1 MTGNLKVKQSAGI
14 KPGTY
19 RRVLKWCETEQN
31 SPERGSCHS
40 GGGRRSSVTMDD
52 HTGKR
57 HRKLQSQRPQL
68 TIRKLCRLNVTYKS
82 IKLYH
87 LQIIRRFED
96 SCEGPQKSFFLNSNL
111 QNKIYKYTSP
121 QVIESTF
128 YIPKQASDGSVS
140 QHGNA
145 EEEMEIKSKKT
156 LHLSPW
162 HSLSRIA
169 PTKNTHIISK
179 YSTKPAGNGPE

>member
-1 MTGNLKVKQSAGI
+1 MGKIREKMHVCETVWEYFSPLQMRTMNLKKGSVCGRIRAARADNSADDRELKVKQSAGI

-68 TIRKLCRLNVTYKS
+68 TIRKLCRLNDTHKS

-87 LQIIRRFED
+87 LQIIRRFKD
-96 SCEGPQKSFFLNSNL
+96 SCEGPQRSFFFNSNL
-111 QNKIYKYTSP
+111 QNKVK
-121 QVIESTF
+121 
-128 YIPKQASDGSVS
+128 
-140 QHGNA
+140 
-145 EEEMEIKSKKT
+145 
-156 LHLSPW
+156 
-162 HSLSRIA
+162 
-169 PTKNTHIISK
+169 
-179 YSTKPAGNGPE
+179 

>member
-1 MTGNLKVKQSAGI
+1 MCTAWEKWEKKCMFVKLFENTFPHFRWGQWTWRRGVCAEGSGPLALTTQMMTGNLKVKQSAGI

-68 TIRKLCRLNVTYKS
+68 TIRKLCRLNFTYKS

-87 LQIIRRFED
+87 LQIIRCFED
-96 SCEGPQKSFFLNSNL
+96 SCEGPQRSFF
-111 QNKIYKYTSP
+111 
-121 QVIESTF
+121 
-128 YIPKQASDGSVS
+128 
-140 QHGNA
+140 
-145 EEEMEIKSKKT
+145 
-156 LHLSPW
+156 
-162 HSLSRIA
+162 
-169 PTKNTHIISK
+169 
-179 YSTKPAGNGPE
+179 